1 MIIESP
7 LDLIFRDLFYLATMP
22 VALPGQNV
30 AALKRRKV
38 EVYWEA

>member
-30 AALKRRKV
+30 ALKRRKV